1 MPPMKELADGG
12 SERALGGDP
21 CAAASADQTTAAKN
35 TSNRDTTFTEEP
47 FLFPK
52 DAQRGGAGL
61 AGRRARDGTCDRSDR
76 NHLAYHGLLLGISR
90 ITARFTKL

>member
-1 MPPMKELADGG
+1 MKELADGG

-47 FLFPK
+47 FCSRRMLNEEALGWPVEE
-52 DAQRGGAGL
+52 RGTGHAIVQI
-61 AGRRARDGTCDRSDR
+61 A
-76 NHLAYHGLLLGISR
+76 I
-90 ITARFTKL
+90 I